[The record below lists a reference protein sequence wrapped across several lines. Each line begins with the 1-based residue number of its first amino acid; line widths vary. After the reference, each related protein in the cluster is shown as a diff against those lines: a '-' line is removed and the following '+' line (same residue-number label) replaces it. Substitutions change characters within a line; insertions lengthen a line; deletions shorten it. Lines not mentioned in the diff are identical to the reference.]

1 MKRSPA
7 LLLCGLATLALW
19 GCHKDGSLQVR
30 WVFDDGASVPQ
41 SAADGCGKHG
51 VDSILISSFDTG
63 SDSDQVQALCAPGV
77 VTRSVPAGTWTVV
90 VQALDPQ
97 GFLIQAAQADAG
109 VAPQTDAGAAPLGFR
124 LSQTQ
129 TGLVVIDDG
138 PPVPV
143 PVTFIP
149 LPACMDGVD
158 NDGDGRVD
166 LDDPDCADN
175 PYGTHE

>member
-1 MKRSPA
+1 MERSAA
-7 LLLCGLATLALW
+7 LLLSGLAALALS
-19 GCHKDGSLQVR
+19 GCHQNGSLQVS
-30 WVFDDGASVPQ
+30 WVFDDGASAPQ
-41 SAADGCGKHG
+41 NAADGCGQHG

-63 SDSDQVQALCAPGV
+63 SDSDQVQALCAPGM
-77 VTRSVPAGTWTVV
+77 VTRPVPAGTWTVV

-97 GFLIQAAQADAG
+97 GVLIQAQTDAG
-109 VAPQTDAGAAPLGFR
+109 VAPQTDAGMAPGFR

-129 TGLVVIDDG
+129 AGLVVTDDG
-138 PPVPV
+138 PPVPFV
-143 PVTFIP
+143 VTFAP

-166 LDDPDCADN
+166 LDDPDCAND